1 MITFRGLL
9 LGELC
14 EGVAAA
20 RVEVEEALGADVV
33 AVVAELLKERSA
45 TPV

>member
-1 MITFRGLL
+1 MITFGGLL

-20 RVEVEEALGADVV
+20 RVEVEEALVADVV
-33 AVVAELLKERSA
+33 AVVAELLKEPSV